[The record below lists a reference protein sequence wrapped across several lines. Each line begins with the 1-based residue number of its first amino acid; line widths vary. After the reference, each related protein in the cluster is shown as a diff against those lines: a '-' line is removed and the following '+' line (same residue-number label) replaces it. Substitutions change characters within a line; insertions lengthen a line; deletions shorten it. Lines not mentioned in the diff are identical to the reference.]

1 MARIA
6 IGGIQHET
14 NTFAGSRAG
23 LDEFLQADAWP
34 GLLRGAE
41 LVPGVTGIN
50 LPIAGASDAARR
62 LGHDIVPLLWCAAQ
76 PSGVVTREAFE
87 TISAELLARLAA
99 ALPLDGVYLDLHGAM
114 VCEHLDDADG
124 ELLARVRALLGDAVP
139 LVASLDFHANA
150 GGRQTQE
157 ASALVTY
164 RSYPHVDMAESGERA
179 LRVLHELIVRGVAR
193 PPRAL
198 ALAPFLIPLTA
209 QTTLIDPMR
218 ALLQACERRERADGL
233 LALNLTPGFPLADV
247 AHAGPAVCGF
257 GLDADAVALAV
268 RDIAALLQEAE
279 GDFDGT
285 GLSVAAAVELAA
297 ACVSRAERPIVLADT
312 QDNPGAGGD
321 ADTTSLLQACIAARL
336 PGILAGV
343 FCDPESAARAHASGV
358 GAVFDGA
365 VAGRLGI
372 AREQPL
378 QGRFRVRALGDGNFT
393 GTGPFYRGTRMALG
407 AMALLEFQGAS
418 IVVASRKQQ
427 AADQAM
433 FRHLGVEPAGAK
445 VLILKSSVHFRA
457 DFSALAGRI
466 AIVHAPGRSPADPA
480 ALEFRKLRPGVRLR
494 LAGRGPAMPILVP
507 RT

>member
-6 IGGIQHET
+6 CGGIQHET
-14 NTFAGSRAG
+14 NTFAGSRAT
-23 LDEFLQADAWP
+23 LNDFIEADAWP
-34 GLLRGAE
+34 GLVRGAE
-41 LVPGVTGIN
+41 LVAAVAGIN
-50 LPIAGASDAARR
+50 LPIAGAIDAARTLR
-62 LGHDIVPLLWCAAQ
+62 HDLVPLLWCAAQ

-87 TISAELLARLAA
+87 TLSAELLARLAA

-114 VCEHLDDADG
+114 VSEHLDDADG
-124 ELLARVRALLGDAVP
+124 ELLARVRALLGDTVP

-150 GGRQTQE
+150 GGRQAYE

-164 RSYPHVDMAESGERA
+164 RSYPHVDMADSGERA
-179 LRVLHELIVRGVAR
+179 MRVLHDLIVRRMAR

-218 ALLQACERRERADGL
+218 TLMLACERRERADGL

-247 AHAGPAVCGF
+247 AHAGPAVSGF
-257 GLDADAVALAV
+257 GRDADAVAVAV

-279 GDFDGT
+279 GSFDAE
-285 GLSVAAAVELAA
+285 GLTVAAAVELAA
-297 ACVSRAERPIVLADT
+297 ACVARGERPIVLADT

-321 ADTTSLLQACIAARL
+321 ADTTSLLRACIAARL
-336 PGILAGV
+336 PGILAGI
-343 FCDPESAARAHASGV
+343 FCDPDAAAQAHARGV
-358 GAVFDGA
+358 GATFDGT

-372 AREQPL
+372 AGEPSLR
-378 QGRFRVRALGDGNFT
+378 GRFSVRALGDGNFS
-393 GTGPFYRGTRMALG
+393 GTGAFYRGTRMALG
-407 AMALLEFQGAS
+407 PMALLEFDGALM
-418 IVVASRKQQ
+418 VVASRKQQ

-433 FRHLGVEPAGAK
+433 FRHLGIEPAHAK

-457 DFSALAGRI
+457 DFAALAGRI
-466 AIVHAPGRSPADPA
+466 SIVHAPGRSPADPA
-480 ALEFRKLRPGVRLR
+480 ALPFRKLRPGVRLR
-494 LAGRGPAMPILVP
+494 LARRGPTVPILVP